1 MQFTFTVQTD
11 VKLGFDVPKVP
22 EEGSVP
28 ANSVPSLMS
37 AITGDMHVM
46 GNASEEVI

>member
-11 VKLGFDVPKVP
+11 VKLGFELPKVP
-22 EEGSVP
+22 EEGNVL

-37 AITGDMHVM
+37 AITDDMHVM
-46 GNASEEVI
+46 GNATEEEI